1 MGSDP
6 VVTVEVTI
14 SEELRGLLAI
24 MRGAKPPIDPLTDP
38 DVDPQPDPLAKV
50 PLTVEAALVEAAP
63 PKTASWPEVM
73 LRRDGQRPILFRGLP
88 VLTRSCTAPLLPG
101 TAEQRLTV
109 YLAEGDLLY
118 ASLVFEPPE
127 DACAHASHRC
137 QPIRDRGE
145 FEVFLKDW
153 LPELSF
159 ETVFATGSPHQQ
171 NLAAGQVA
179 VRAAFN
185 SMAADC
191 LCKGVLHS

>member
-1 MGSDP
+1 MGYDP
-6 VVTVEVTI
+6 VITVEITV
-14 SEELRGLLAI
+14 SEELRGLVAI
-24 MRGAKPPIDPLTDP
+24 MRGAKPPIDPRADL
-38 DVDPQPDPLAKV
+38 QPDPV
-50 PLTVEAALVEAAP
+50 VEIPLTVKTATVETAT

-88 VLTRSCTAPLLPG
+88 VFTRSCTAPLLTG

-118 ASLVFEPPE
+118 ASLVFEPPA
-127 DACAHASHRC
+127 DACAHPSHRC
-137 QPIRDRGE
+137 QPIHDPDE

-159 ETVFATGSPHQQ
+159 ESVYATGSPHQQ
-171 NLAAGQVA
+171 YLAAGQVA